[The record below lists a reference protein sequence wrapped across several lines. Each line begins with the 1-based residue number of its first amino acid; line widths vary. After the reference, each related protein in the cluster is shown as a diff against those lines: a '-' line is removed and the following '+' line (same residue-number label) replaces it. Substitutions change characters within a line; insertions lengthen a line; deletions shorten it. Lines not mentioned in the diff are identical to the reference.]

1 MKFHP
6 HKRAEVLAGAIAL
19 GEATDAERIEYRS
32 HLASCGECLRRL
44 GGEHELQRTSG
55 IVAAARSTEIWE
67 PDLRSAV
74 ARAMTTRKRW
84 TRWGLS
90 VLGICF
96 AISFFI
102 HILVVSGFARLT
114 PSLAAPLVLNY
125 GSTRIVLESRQPSPV
140 AKATPPVRRLLV
152 VHNVVQLSRAAVTAP
167 HVAALA
173 AAHSEKTN
181 VPQQIAQVTV
191 HPAPAAGDSENPSV
205 PPWRRD
211 GAAWTTVAKTTTT
224 AFSESAPQNIAHAE
238 SIQIAAAYSTR
249 EAVPLGG
256 ETAINPRPPMIAYD
270 EGAQGTAVFEVAI
283 DERGVPQKCVITRS
297 SGYEVLNDAVCKAA
311 MQAHYS
317 PKTVSGQAVPGVYR
331 DAFTFQMRENPSL

>member
-1 MKFHP
+1 MKFSP
-6 HKRAEVLAGAIAL
+6 HERAEVLAGAIAL
-19 GEATDAERIEYRS
+19 GEATDAERIEYRV
-32 HLASCGECLRRL
+32 HLASCSQCLRRL
-44 GGEHELQRTSG
+44 GGEHELQRTSRV
-55 IVAAARSTEIWE
+55 VADARGAEIWE

-74 ARAMTTRKRW
+74 ARSMTTNKRW
-84 TRWGLS
+84 ARWGLS
-90 VLGICF
+90 ALGICF

-102 HILVVSGFARLT
+102 HVLLVSGLARLT

-125 GSTRIVLESRQPSPV
+125 GSTRIVLESREPAPA
-140 AKATPPVRRLLV
+140 AKPTPPVRRLLV
-152 VHNVVQLSRAAVTAP
+152 MHNVVQLSRAAVTAP

-173 AAHSEKTN
+173 AAPPEKGS
-181 VPQQIAQVTV
+181 VLQEIAQVTV
-191 HPAPAAGDSENPSV
+191 HPAPAIGDPGNSSV

-238 SIQIAAAYSTR
+238 SIQIAATYSTR
-249 EAVPLGG
+249 EAAPLGG

-270 EGAQGTAVFEVAI
+270 EGAEGTAVFEVMI
-283 DERGVPQKCVITRS
+283 DERGAPQKCVITRS
-297 SGYEVLNDAVCKAA
+297 SGYEVLDDTVCKAA

-331 DAFTFQMRENPSL
+331 DAFTFQMRENPTL